1 MPPIANP
8 YIAGNPVTGEA
19 MFFGRRDVF
28 AWVQNN
34 LIGQHQDHAL
44 VVHGERRTGKTSLL
58 YQMRRHLP
66 PTYLPVLIDLQALS
80 MNGLGQF
87 IWDLA
92 YTIQR
97 TLSREYSIDL
107 PRLDRQTFL
116 EHPRE
121 QFEETLLEA
130 LEGILGERHVLLMFD
145 EAHLLQEQVSQGMLE
160 PEVFAFLTHLMRD
173 YPFLN
178 FLFVS
183 GAKLQ
188 TMQREFADLF
198 QAALYHEISFLDR
211 DDAIALVVDPAAET
225 FDYDIAAL
233 NRILTITSGHPY
245 YTQLLCHALFNRWAI
260 TQAPT
265 VTAADVEA
273 VLDETVEAC
282 VANLR
287 YTWDSSTPE
296 EQIALSALAECAP
309 QESAPVTRRQVED
322 MLRTHNVT
330 LGRDEL
336 TAALRGLAVRD
347 IIPAQEPY
355 LFRVDLLRRWLR
367 QRRQMTWAV
376 EELGP
381 QIAQWATAARAR
393 SRKRPFFLR
402 PLFWAA
408 LIVLVLIGAGAWG
421 IRRAID
427 ARNQIAALTATAQ
440 AQDVAAEETRS
451 AATAIA
457 VATADA
463 ELAAQ
468 AGAVQATAQ
477 AIEAATLSAIQ
488 TATAQPTPTPTS
500 TATPTRTQTP
510 TPSSTP
516 TDTVTPTPP
525 PTSTPTITP
534 TPLPTLPPTATA
546 TQLPTPIPTATP
558 IPVPPTPTPLP
569 VGGGKIVY
577 YREGKYWTSDTSGLN
592 EKQLN
597 VPNYG
602 VVFSP
607 DGRRAVW
614 GGQQDGL
621 LTVANYDGSSP
632 VGLAQPGRLG
642 DWRCI
647 PGENW
652 SPDGTRIAFLSGWN
666 QSREILIASAST
678 GAVTPLTSNWYDDD
692 VPRWSPNSQMIAFL
706 GNDTV
711 QRDQWFLHVGWAD
724 GSGQWKAAD
733 RLVHRSD
740 FSAEFSWNA
749 SSTEIAISTE
759 QEPKKWVIY
768 AIRATG
774 GGERYV
780 IEKFTERLMDV
791 HWSPDGSKIVY
802 ATLRYDEE
810 TVGTEVKKHWFWDF
824 FLVNAD
830 GSGDRY
836 LLTLPGEDK
845 NWRSIKWSPDSQWV
859 AIYDCNQLGGAGG
872 AQLIL
877 QNVNGGTL
885 NYTINQ
891 VVGAPFGPVWSYD
904 KRKLLMNT
912 MDGIYVSDLNGG
924 NRYLLVPYAAIIGW
938 LP

>member
-1 MPPIANP
+1 MPPLANP

-28 AWVQNN
+28 GWVHDN
-34 LIGQHQDHAL
+34 LIGKHQDHVL
-44 VVHGERRTGKTSLL
+44 VIHGERRTGKTSLL

-66 PTYLPVLIDLQALS
+66 ETYLPVLIDLQALS

-92 YTIQR
+92 YTVQR
-97 TLSREYSIDL
+97 ALNREYGIDL

-116 EHPRE
+116 EHPRA
-121 QFEETLLEA
+121 QFEETLLET
-130 LEGILGERHVLLMFD
+130 LEGVLGERAPGARHVLLMFD
-145 EAHLLQEQVSQGMLE
+145 EAHLLQEQVSQGTLE
-160 PEVFAFLTHLMRD
+160 PEVFAFLAHLMRD

-211 DDAIALVVDPAAET
+211 DDAVALIVDPAAEA

-233 NRILTITSGHPY
+233 NRILILTSGHPY
-245 YTQLLCHALFNRWAI
+245 YTQLFCHALFNRWTI
-260 TQAPT
+260 TQST
-265 VTAADVEA
+265 LISVTDVDA

-309 QESAPVTRRQVED
+309 QEGRPVARRQIEET
-322 MLRTHNVT
+322 LRAYGVT
-330 LGRDEL
+330 LSRDEL

-355 LFRVDLLRRWLR
+355 AFRVDLLRRWLR

-381 QIAQWATAARAR
+381 QIAQWAAAARTR
-393 SRKRPFFLR
+393 SRKRPFFLS
-402 PLFWAA
+402 PLFWVA
-408 LIVLVLIGAGAWG
+408 LFVLVLIGAGAWG
-421 IRRAID
+421 IGRVID
-427 ARNQIAALTATAQ
+427 ARNERAALTATVQ
-440 AQDVAAEETRS
+440 AQDVAATETLS

-457 VATADA
+457 VAAADA

-468 AGAVQATAQ
+468 SGAVQSTAQ
-477 AIEAATLSAIQ
+477 AIEMATMAAIQ
-488 TATAQPTPTPTS
+488 TAAAQPTPTSTS
-500 TATPTRTQTP
+500 TNTP
-510 TPSSTP
+510 TPTPTP
-516 TDTVTPTPP
+516 TDTPMPTPTATATQLPTATAA

-534 TPLPTLPPTATA
+534 TPSPTVPATATA
-546 TQLPTPIPTATP
+546 TQSPTSIPL
-558 IPVPPTPTPLP
+558 PPTPTPLP

-577 YREGKYWTSDTSGLN
+577 YREGKYWASDTSGLN

-614 GGQQDGL
+614 SAAQDGP

-632 VGLAQPGRLG
+632 IGIAQPGRLG
-642 DWRCI
+642 DWRCV

-652 SPDGTRIAFLSGWN
+652 SPDGVRIAYVSGWN
-666 QSREILIASAST
+666 QGREILIASAST
-678 GAVTPLTSNWYDDD
+678 GTVTPLTSNWYDDD

-724 GSGQWKAAD
+724 GSGQWKASD
-733 RLVHRSD
+733 RLVHRS
-740 FSAEFSWNA
+740 
-749 SSTEIAISTE
+749 
-759 QEPKKWVIY
+759 
-768 AIRATG
+768 
-774 GGERYV
+774 
-780 IEKFTERLMDV
+780 
-791 HWSPDGSKIVY
+791 
-802 ATLRYDEE
+802 
-810 TVGTEVKKHWFWDF
+810 
-824 FLVNAD
+824 
-830 GSGDRY
+830 
-836 LLTLPGEDK
+836 
-845 NWRSIKWSPDSQWV
+845 
-859 AIYDCNQLGGAGG
+859 
-872 AQLIL
+872 
-877 QNVNGGTL
+877 
-885 NYTINQ
+885 
-891 VVGAPFGPVWSYD
+891 
-904 KRKLLMNT
+904 
-912 MDGIYVSDLNGG
+912 
-924 NRYLLVPYAAIIGW
+924 
-938 LP
+938 

>member
-1 MPPIANP
+1 MPLIANP

-28 AWVQNN
+28 AWVRNN
-34 LIGQHQDHAL
+34 LIGRHQDHVL
-44 VVHGERRTGKTSLL
+44 VIHGERRTGKTSLL

-66 PTYLPVLIDLQALS
+66 PTYLPILIDLQALS
-80 MNGLGQF
+80 MDGLGQF

-97 TLSREYSIDL
+97 TLSREYGIDL
-107 PRLDRQTFL
+107 PHLDRQTFL
-116 EHPRE
+116 EHPRT
-121 QFEETLLEA
+121 QFAETLLEA
-130 LEGILGERHVLLMFD
+130 LEELLGERHLVLMFD
-145 EAHLLQEQVSQGMLE
+145 EAHLLQEQVGRGALDS
-160 PEVFAFLTHLMRD
+160 EVFAFLAHLMRD
-173 YPFLN
+173 YHLLN

-198 QAALYHEISFLDR
+198 QAALYHEISFLER
-211 DDAIALVVDPAAET
+211 DDAIALIIDPAAEA
-225 FDYDIAAL
+225 FDYDISAL

-245 YTQLLCHALFNRWAI
+245 YTQLLCHALFNRQAI
-260 TQAPT
+260 TQSPT
-265 VTAADVEA
+265 VTTADVEA

-287 YTWDSSTPE
+287 YIWDSSTPE
-296 EQIALSALAECAP
+296 EQIVLSALAECAP
-309 QESAPVTRRQVED
+309 QESAPVAQRQVED
-322 MLRTHNVT
+322 TLHVHNVT

-381 QIAQWATAARAR
+381 QIAQWAAAARAR
-393 SRKRPFFLR
+393 SRKRPFFLH
-402 PLFWAA
+402 PLFWGV
-408 LIVLVLIGAGAWG
+408 LIVLALIGAGAWG
-421 IRRAID
+421 IGQIMG
-427 ARNQIAALTATAQ
+427 ARDEAAALTATAQ
-440 AQDVAAEETRS
+440 ARDVAAEETRS

-463 ELAAQ
+463 ALAAQ
-468 AGAVQATAQ
+468 AGAVQSTAQ
-477 AIEAATLSAIQ
+477 AIEAATMAAVQ
-488 TATAQPTPTPTS
+488 TATAQ
-500 TATPTRTQTP
+500 
-510 TPSSTP
+510 
-516 TDTVTPTPP
+516 
-525 PTSTPTITP
+525 
-534 TPLPTLPPTATA
+534 PTATA
-546 TQLPTPIPTATP
+546 TQLPTATATPSSTPSPTHTPTSTATALPTPTPSPTVPPPATATRLPTLISTATP
-558 IPVPPTPTPLP
+558 IPVPPTSTPLP
-569 VGGGKIVY
+569 VGAGKIIY
-577 YREGKYWTSDTSGLN
+577 YREGKYWASDTSGLN

-614 GGQQDGL
+614 GAQQDGP

-632 VGLAQPGRLG
+632 IGLAQPGRLG

-652 SPDGTRIAFLSGWN
+652 SPDGTRIAYLSGWN
-666 QSREILIASAST
+666 QGREILIASAST
-678 GAVTPLTSNWYDDD
+678 GAVTPLTGNWYDDD

-724 GSGQWKAAD
+724 GSGQWKASD

-768 AIRATG
+768 AIRAAG

-791 HWSPDGSKIVY
+791 HWSPDGTKIAY

-810 TVGTEVKKHWFWDF
+810 PAGEEVIRHWFWDF
-824 FLVNAD
+824 NLVNAD

-845 NWRSIKWSPDSQWV
+845 NWRSIRWSPDSQWI

-872 AQLIL
+872 ARLIL
-877 QNVNGGTL
+877 QNINGGTL

-891 VVGAPFGPVWSYD
+891 VIGAPFGPLWSYD
-904 KRKLLMNT
+904 RRKLLMNT

-924 NRYLLVPYAAIIGW
+924 NRYLLVPYAAVVGW